1 MKKNMSNT
9 DKLIRVVIAV
19 ILGVLYYL
27 DYIGGTLAYV
37 LMGVAII
44 LLLTSLVNFCP
55 LYRLLGISTC
65 KVQSK

>member
-9 DKLIRVVIAV
+9 DKLIRVVIAA
-19 ILGVLYYL
+19 ILGVLYFL

-55 LYRLLGISTC
+55 LYRLFGI
-65 KVQSK
+65 VLVR